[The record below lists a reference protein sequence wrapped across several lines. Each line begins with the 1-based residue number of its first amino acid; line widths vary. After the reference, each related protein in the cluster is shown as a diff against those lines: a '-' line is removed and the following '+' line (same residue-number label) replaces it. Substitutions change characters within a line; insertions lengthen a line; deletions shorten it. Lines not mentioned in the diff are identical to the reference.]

1 MLAIMLNLDQNWI
14 KKQLPEV
21 QVFTPGGGV
30 ASIGDDG
37 KPIGADAAQNKD
49 SQDSDNLGKAKP
61 MTIGDDGKPVPT
73 NSN

>member
-1 MLAIMLNLDQNWI
+1 MAKDQSSSDENLGEAKTMQ
-14 KKQLPEV
+14 
-21 QVFTPGGGV
+21 
-30 ASIGDDG
+30 IGDDG
-37 KPIGADAAQNKD
+37 KPIGADAVQNKD